1 MTDQTFEVDVDGKT
15 YEVDAPDPNTAWKWA
30 NQFHAEAGAKRKKAI
45 ADDQAATAAA
55 RKQDEAS
62 RGFGERALINL
73 GAGFDTAWQG
83 AKQLGAK
90 VGIGSGVSDEE
101 LTESRRLKQEA
112 AEGTTGGSL
121 IQLAGEVAPTLAVPM
136 GAAGSLGRAALMGAG
151 GGAVA
156 GALQPVLTSESRLAN
171 TALGA
176 AGGAVAPVAVR
187 GVAKYLPRAL
197 GGRGEGEV
205 ATRAGKRLV
214 RALGGSDEA
223 SQTAARL
230 EAPRGGTALTQ
241 NIPLTAAQKSGSTEL
256 ALEEIAARRRF
267 PEHFAELGRRQNEA
281 LHDAV
286 LAAGRE
292 GTETRLNR
300 LNAVREGRTAPLR
313 EDALQ
318 KAGAFSHVAQPLQQ
332 QVASL
337 RSRSAAGSPQRGL
350 ADLVERSVDENA
362 SPAQLY
368 ELRKLLASKLNG
380 PMIPG
385 DELAS
390 ITKGAQR
397 ETMAMIEAIDDR
409 LNTAAQRK
417 GGSASP
423 FSDYLREFQA
433 RSGPVESA
441 RAQQLITQDV
451 TQMGRPMVGEA
462 PETTRSVLKRALE
475 KHGVSKKFGTK
486 LEPNAQ
492 ARYGE
497 VMDLMQ
503 QMEEP
508 MRSLKLGGTGGGG
521 SQTAMQGAAK
531 AVVNSK
537 VPFAG
542 HAIDV
547 ISERFGRA
555 TQEEVARMML
565 DPALAAKNIR
575 AALEAGRPL
584 TRGEQAFLMLS
595 RSAGAGVPAALGV
608 QAGTQ

>member
-1 MTDQTFEVDVDGKT
+1 MMQTFEVDVGGRT
-15 YEVDAPDPNTAWKWA
+15 YEVDAPDEGTAWKWA
-30 NQFHAEAGAKRKKAI
+30 NVAHKEAGAKREAAI
-45 ADDQAATAAA
+45 KQDQDATAAA
-55 RKQDEAS
+55 RRQDEAS

-90 VGIGSGVSDEE
+90 VGLGGGVSDEE

-121 IQLAGEVAPTLAVPM
+121 IQLAGEVAPTLAIPM

-151 GGAVA
+151 GGAAA
-156 GALQPVLTSESRLAN
+156 GALQPVLTSESRTAN
-171 TALGA
+171 TLLGA

-205 ATRAGKRLV
+205 ATRAGKRLT
-214 RALGGSDEA
+214 RALGGSSEDVA
-223 SQTAARL
+223 NRL
-230 EAPRGGTALTQ
+230 EAPRTGRLTQ
-241 NIPLTAAQKSGSTEL
+241 SVPLTAAQKSGSTEL

-286 LAAGRE
+286 LSAGRE
-292 GTETRLNR
+292 GTDLRLER

-318 KAGAFSHVAQPLQQ
+318 KASAFSHVAEPLQQ
-332 QVASL
+332 QVNAL
-337 RSRSAAGSPQRGL
+337 RTRSAAGTPQRGL
-350 ADLVERSVDENA
+350 ADLVERNVAENA
-362 SPAQLY
+362 SPEQLY
-368 ELRKLLASKLNG
+368 DLRKLLASKLNG
-380 PMIPG
+380 PMVPG
-385 DELAS
+385 DEVAA
-390 ITKGAQR
+390 ITKGAQK
-397 ETMAMIEAIDDR
+397 ETMAMIEAIDNR
-409 LNTAAQRK
+409 LNEAATRK
-417 GGSASP
+417 GTSP
-423 FSDYLREFQA
+423 TQFSDYLREYQA

-441 RAQQLITQDV
+441 RAQQLINRDV

-462 PETTRSVLKRALE
+462 PETTRAVLKRALE

-497 VMDLMQ
+497 VMDVMQ

-521 SQTAMQGAAK
+521 SQTAMQTGAK
-531 AVVNSK
+531 AVLNSK

-542 HAIDV
+542 HAMDM

-565 DPALAAKNIR
+565 DPALAARNIR
-575 AALEAGRPL
+575 AALQAGRPL
-584 TRGEQAFLMLS
+584 TQGEQAFLMLS
-595 RSAGAGVPAALGV
+595 RSAGAGVPAALSA